1 MYRTIETRKRE
12 ESLRRNALA
21 DIIAEKLLPYARA
34 KGGRYLLYGSLARK
48 EARYDS
54 DADLLLDFPSEFEGE
69 AWRVAEDLCA
79 GLGIEHDIKP
89 IAWCDKSFV
98 ARILP
103 RARVIE

>member
-1 MYRTIETRKRE
+1 MYKTIEARKRD

-21 DIIAEKLLPYARA
+21 DIIADRLLSYARET
-34 KGGRYLLYGSLARK
+34 GGRYLLYGSLARK

-54 DADLLLDFPSEFEGE
+54 DVDLLLDFPPEFEGE
-69 AWRVAEDLCA
+69 AWRVAEDICA
-79 GLGIEHDIKP
+79 ELGIEHDIKP